1 MAAALNINLL
11 LENINNMISELNLPG
26 YYPLRLSSIIERLQE
41 QYGDEVDLNDLVLQ
55 ELNESSEYYS
65 KLIQIKNILESL
77 GLEGEFGNVINALQ
91 ENMTN
96 NLDMTILDILKEI
109 QYIELNYRDS
119 GEAQRHFSEKI
130 GKAIL
135 DLEQGQTGKKRRN
148 KCRSSKVGRYYLLR
162 DKKGRFCSKRK
173 KNRKL

>member
-96 NLDMTILDILKEI
+96 ILDASNYTVYDTKAKKIKWKLFVKDLVIWIIIMFIL
-109 QYIELNYRDS
+109 
-119 GEAQRHFSEKI
+119 
-130 GKAIL
+130 
-135 DLEQGQTGKKRRN
+135 
-148 KCRSSKVGRYYLLR
+148 YLLWKYLI
-162 DKKGRFCSKRK
+162 KKILN
-173 KNRKL
+173 KNKNT